1 MAIHRAF
8 VLGVS
13 MLCGLLTMT
22 GAYGKSVFMRSEC
35 NLKF

>member
-22 GAYGKSVFMRSEC
+22 GAYGEC
-35 NLKF
+35 FHEK